1 MKNLFLLFI
10 CILMYANASAQSFQ
24 LTSPNGRLQ
33 LTVETDKQLRWSLQ
47 YAGQP
52 ILLPSAIAMERK
64 ELKEGKT
71 LPTFGHDVKVNKN
84 KYTSV
89 NTSFATPFY
98 KKSEVQD
105 IYNQL
110 TLKCAGGY
118 SIEFRAYNEG
128 AAYRFVSEQ
137 NRPYIVKNEIAEF
150 NFTQDYPALVPYS
163 TMKNSGERYCF
174 SFESYYDETSLTKM
188 YVDSLAIYPLL
199 INIGNGK
206 KVVVMENGLEDY
218 PGMFLKQ
225 SPNNKYAL
233 VGEFA
238 PYPIETKISGRDD
251 LNLAPVK
258 RADYIARIDNP
269 HRTFPWRTVLVTEK
283 DTQLANNDMA
293 QRLAPTCRINDISW
307 IKPGKVAWEWWNN
320 WAIEGVDFEAGINTP
335 TYKKY
340 IDFAKANGLEYII
353 LDVGWSGNESLLENL
368 NPQIDL
374 KELIAYGNKRNV
386 GIILW
391 TTWRTLAMNPTDS
404 MESVMKHYSTMGIKG
419 FKVDFFDRDDQQVL
433 LSISRIAECAARH
446 HLLIDLHGFKAT
458 GLQRAYPNIIN
469 FEGVKGLENGKWE
482 KMIKNAPEHDFP
494 RNDVLITYLRQLTG
508 PMDYTPGAMV
518 NATRSHFRTIYDH
531 PMSQGTRVHQMAM
544 YTLYE
549 APLQML
555 ADSPSRYT
563 KEQECTDFIAAVPT
577 IFDETI
583 ALDGEVGEYVVIA
596 RRKGN
601 VWYIGAITDWTPR
614 DIIIDLSFLSTGNKK
629 AIIFSDGVNAHRQAT
644 DYRREQRTVSA
655 SDKLKVH
662 LAPGGGWT
670 AIITE

>member
-1 MKNLFLLFI
+1 
-10 CILMYANASAQSFQ
+10 
-24 LTSPNGRLQ
+24 
-33 LTVETDKQLRWSLQ
+33 
-47 YAGQP
+47 
-52 ILLPSAIAMERK
+52 
-64 ELKEGKT
+64 
-71 LPTFGHDVKVNKN
+71 
-84 KYTSV
+84 
-89 NTSFATPFY
+89 
-98 KKSEVQD
+98 
-105 IYNQL
+105 
-110 TLKCAGGY
+110 
-118 SIEFRAYNEG
+118 
-128 AAYRFVSEQ
+128 
-137 NRPYIVKNEIAEF
+137 
-150 NFTQDYPALVPYS
+150 
-163 TMKNSGERYCF
+163 
-174 SFESYYDETSLTKM
+174 
-188 YVDSLAIYPLL
+188 
-199 INIGNGK
+199 
-206 KVVVMENGLEDY
+206 
-218 PGMFLKQ
+218 
-225 SPNNKYAL
+225 
-233 VGEFA
+233 
-238 PYPIETKISGRDD
+238 
-251 LNLAPVK
+251 
-258 RADYIARIDNP
+258 
-269 HRTFPWRTVLVTEK
+269 
-283 DTQLANNDMA
+283 
-293 QRLAPTCRINDISW
+293 
-307 IKPGKVAWEWWNN
+307 
-320 WAIEGVDFEAGINTP
+320 
-335 TYKKY
+335 
-340 IDFAKANGLEYII
+340 
-353 LDVGWSGNESLLENL
+353 
-368 NPQIDL
+368 
-374 KELIAYGNKRNV
+374 
-386 GIILW
+386 
-391 TTWRTLAMNPTDS
+391 
-404 MESVMKHYSTMGIKG
+404 MKHYSTMGIKG

-433 LSISRIAECAARH
+433 LSISRIAECAAHH

>member
-52 ILLPSAIAMERK
+52 ILLPSAIAMERR

-118 SIEFRAYNEG
+118 SIEFRAYDEG

-258 RADYIARIDNP
+258 RANYIARIDNP

-353 LDVGWSGNESLLENL
+353 LDVGWSGNESLLKNL

-386 GIILW
+386 E
-391 TTWRTLAMNPTDS
+391 RNETLLN
-404 MESVMKHYSTMGIKG
+404 YG
-419 FKVDFFDRDDQQVL
+419 
-433 LSISRIAECAARH
+433 
-446 HLLIDLHGFKAT
+446 
-458 GLQRAYPNIIN
+458 Y
-469 FEGVKGLENGKWE
+469 
-482 KMIKNAPEHDFP
+482 
-494 RNDVLITYLRQLTG
+494 
-508 PMDYTPGAMV
+508 
-518 NATRSHFRTIYDH
+518 
-531 PMSQGTRVHQMAM
+531 
-544 YTLYE
+544 
-549 APLQML
+549 
-555 ADSPSRYT
+555 
-563 KEQECTDFIAAVPT
+563 
-577 IFDETI
+577 
-583 ALDGEVGEYVVIA
+583 
-596 RRKGN
+596 
-601 VWYIGAITDWTPR
+601 
-614 DIIIDLSFLSTGNKK
+614 
-629 AIIFSDGVNAHRQAT
+629 
-644 DYRREQRTVSA
+644 
-655 SDKLKVH
+655 
-662 LAPGGGWT
+662 
-670 AIITE
+670 